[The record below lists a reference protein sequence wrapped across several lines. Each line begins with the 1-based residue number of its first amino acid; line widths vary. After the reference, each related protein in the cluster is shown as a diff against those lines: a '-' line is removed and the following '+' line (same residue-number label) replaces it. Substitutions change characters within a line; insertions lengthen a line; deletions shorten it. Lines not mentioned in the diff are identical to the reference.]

1 MVKIWDWNPLRQLS
15 VLKGLLSNL
24 TGWDPLSIVHQRRF
38 LNLTN
43 VFSGP
48 ALFDFFR
55 ELVAPVRV
63 LFGGSVAVIG
73 RLRMPTRTID
83 AE

>member
-24 TGWDPLSIVHQRRF
+24 TVWDPLSIVHQRRF

-43 VFSGP
+43 VFG
-48 ALFDFFR
+48 AGN
-55 ELVAPVRV
+55 
-63 LFGGSVAVIG
+63 FGLLPRIGCAGAGSLWRHSRRDWETAYA
-73 RLRMPTRTID
+73 D
-83 AE
+83 KDD